1 MLGAFG
7 PIVLPALKACVY
19 IMGLFGLSGLKGPLY
34 GLVGAPAGDQ
44 FAAWDCCWCFCWI
57 SLARCCCWAA
67 ICFSCSAG
75 ESSEVGGAGT
85 PPPVPPDPGPP
96 PVTGVD
102 AMGPTPGPAFII
114 NPFPGLEAWVCAW
127 VGVCGE
133 RATQLAGDPDG
144 IPTAGDCCKG
154 CWGGVPLAAVANGGP
169 EEDGLT

>member
-1 MLGAFG
+1 
-7 PIVLPALKACVY
+7 
-19 IMGLFGLSGLKGPLY
+19 MGLFGLSGLKGPLY

-44 FAAWDCCWCFCWI
+44 FAAWDWCWCFCWI

-75 ESSEVGGAGT
+75 ESSDVGGTGT

-102 AMGPTPGPAFII
+102 VTGPTPGPAFII
-114 NPFPGLEAWVCAW
+114 NPFPGLEAWVWAW

-154 CWGGVPLAAVANGGP
+154 CWVVSHWQQLQTEDQRKMVAPEVTPWASVHSAVAVYCWVP
-169 EEDGLT
+169 